1 MTQPPESHWRKL
13 LTYRQ
18 EHPLGY
24 RMMLYVL
31 VCSLL
36 FVVLSTAIQAVI
48 EYRREMRVIEQRIEL
63 IRNVYLGSL
72 AKSIWD
78 VDQEQLRLQMRG
90 ILDFPDISA
99 LTLEDADTGES
110 LVLRA
115 GLRPARRTAQHR
127 FDLLHQTS
135 LGPRKLGQ
143 LVVHTDLGAVY
154 ARLGRSALTLFL
166 GQTLT
171 VFLVVLV
178 VMLIFQRL
186 VTRHLESM
194 ARYARSLGSGPRDA
208 PLQLERQPGGRSD
221 ELDAVAEALNDM
233 RLAINQDID
242 RRERAHE
249 QLLFSREQ
257 LRRRVEK
264 RTRSLRQAK
273 EAAEAASQARS
284 QFLAGISHE
293 IRTPISGILGMTQLL
308 AHCPQS
314 EQAHAYLQALRQSG
328 ENLLAILDG
337 VLDYA
342 KLEEGGYVP
351 EEQLFD
357 LRQLVEE
364 QALLA
369 AAQAQAQGKGVR
381 VGSQTAADLPGYYRG
396 AAGCLRQVLSNL
408 LSNAVKFTERGSIE
422 VRVGAS
428 ERGGR
433 HLRFEVRDTGMGIG
447 TEQQQRIFERFT
459 QADESITRR
468 FGGTGLGL
476 AICQKMVAAMGGEI
490 GVHSVEGQ
498 GSTFWFEVAL
508 HPAEAPP
515 PQPVA
520 GAAPVPLASLSLL
533 LVEDTPINQQVI
545 RGLLEHAGHLVQ
557 LAADGEQALAVCR
570 QQAFDAILMDM
581 HLPGM
586 SGIEVTHAIRTAGD
600 SLNAATPVIALTAS
614 VGVADIKAYQAA
626 GIAAVQA
633 KPLQLEALQQVLADL
648 SHEGNPGTGDE
659 VGVLPAPAVA
669 GVDLQLLGMH
679 RQVFGLARL
688 DKLFAQFEEQAAA
701 LLAQLE
707 EALQLDDLYEV
718 GELAHKLAGSCQ
730 TLGLL
735 EAAGRARALED
746 SSRHEDGAGCPALLA
761 EFKSVLQRTLASA
774 RQAFAR

>member
-1 MTQPPESHWRKL
+1 MTRRPEPYWRKL

-24 RMMLYVL
+24 RMTLYLL
-31 VCSLL
+31 VCSLV
-36 FVVLSTAIQAVI
+36 FVVLSTAIQATI
-48 EYRREMRVIEQRIEL
+48 EYRREMHLIEQRIEL
-63 IRNVYLGSL
+63 IRNVYLASL

-78 VDQEQLRLQMRG
+78 VDREQLRLQMRG

-99 LTLEDADTGES
+99 LTLEDADSGER

-115 GLRPARRTAQHR
+115 EGKAARRTAEHR
-127 FDLLHQTS
+127 FPLRHETV
-135 LGPRKLGQ
+135 LGSRELGQ
-143 LVVHTDLGAVY
+143 LVVQTDLGAVY
-154 ARLGRSALTLFL
+154 ARLGWSALTLFL

-171 VFLVVLV
+171 IFLVVLV

-208 PLQLERQPGGRSD
+208 PLQLQRQPGARSD
-221 ELDAVAEALNDM
+221 ELDEVAEALNEL

-249 QLLFSREQ
+249 RLLFSREQ
-257 LRRRVEK
+257 LRRMVDK

-293 IRTPISGILGMTQLL
+293 IRTPMSGILGMTQLL
-308 AHCPQS
+308 ARTPQS
-314 EQAHAYLQALRQSG
+314 EQARGYLEALRQSG
-328 ENLLAILDG
+328 ESLLAILDG

-342 KLEEGGYVP
+342 KLEEGSYVP
-351 EEQLFD
+351 EQQLFC
-357 LRQLVEE
+357 LHQLVEE
-364 QALLA
+364 QCLLA
-369 AAQAQAQGKGVR
+369 EAQVQVQVQDKVLR
-381 VGSQTAADLPGYYRG
+381 VSCQVEPRLHGYYRG
-396 AAGCLRQVLSNL
+396 AAGCLGQVLSNL
-408 LSNAVKFTERGSIE
+408 LSNAVKFTERGRIE
-422 VRVGAS
+422 VRVGATDP
-428 ERGGR
+428 GGQR
-433 HLRFEVRDTGMGIG
+433 LRFEVCDSGMGISA
-447 TEQQQRIFERFT
+447 EQQQRIFERFT

-476 AICQKMVAAMGGEI
+476 AICQKMVAAMGGQI
-490 GVHSVEGQ
+490 GVHSVAGE
-498 GSTFWFEVAL
+498 GSTFWFELAL
-508 HPAEAPP
+508 AEAEVPA
-515 PQPVA
+515 QP
-520 GAAPVPLASLSLL
+520 GDAAATPLEAASLSLL

-545 RGLLEHAGHLVQ
+545 CGLLEHQGHLVQ
-557 LAADGEQALAVCR
+557 LAQDGRQALAVCR

-586 SGIEVTHAIRTAGD
+586 SGIEVTQAIRSAAG

-614 VGVADIKAYQAA
+614 VGVEDIDAYLAA
-626 GIAAVQA
+626 GIDAVQA
-633 KPLQLEALQQVLADL
+633 KPLQPEALQQLLAGL
-648 SHEGNPGTGDE
+648 CHAEGAPPAQEHEGVNR
-659 VGVLPAPAVA
+659 
-669 GVDLQLLGMH
+669 QLLTMH
-679 RQVFGLARL
+679 RQVFGQARL
-688 DKLFAQFEEQAAA
+688 RKLFEQFQEQADG

-730 TLGLL
+730 TLGLV
-735 EAAGRARALED
+735 EAARRARILED
-746 SSRHEDGAGCPALLA
+746 SARGDEGAACPALLA
-761 EFKSVLQRTLASA
+761 EFREVLQQTLVSA
-774 RQAFAR
+774 RRVGES